1 LTLTAPP
8 SPPLL
13 LVFLQLINPSVFTPR
28 YPESPKVNCWQL
40 LVQEIKWHAKIQTKT
55 ENHN

>member
-1 LTLTAPP
+1 
-8 SPPLL
+8 